1 MSGQPN
7 GNPATLHS
15 YVADTH
21 APYWYLIRS
30 PQLGSNALAA
40 FLEGEKGDAQIFIPS
55 IVLAELYFLNV
66 KVGSPLD
73 FASELSRLLDAEQ
86 FAFVEFRAEDVLR
99 FDSLSSIPEMHDR
112 IISSVA
118 LARGCP
124 CLTRDLQIVSSGLV
138 SIVW

>member
-1 MSGQPN
+1 VN
-7 GNPATLHS
+7 K

-21 APYWYLIRS
+21 ALYWCLIRS
-30 PQLGSNALAA
+30 PQLGANALAA

-73 FASELSRLLDAEQ
+73 FASEMSRLADAEQ
-86 FAFVEFRAEDVLR
+86 FEFVEFRAEDVLR
-99 FDSLSSIPEMHDR
+99 FDALTTIPEMHDR
-112 IISSVA
+112 IIASVA
-118 LARGCP
+118 LARDCQ
-124 CLTRDLQIVSSGLV
+124 CLTRDSQIVSSGLI